1 MGILGSFIHRISL
14 KTYIIWGLL
23 LASISYMLF
32 SVLFGLTSFFNVIF
46 MTVCMCLNGFFQATG
61 WPGMMGIFGNWFKKN
76 KKGAIM
82 GIWAMNAN
90 FGNIVASNLCNLLE
104 ENGVSWVWNFVLTG
118 LFAIGVAVLMFFV
131 LKEKPEEEQTNSV
144 EGLEEKM
151 KESMLSE
158 GENEQTEQQRQRQ
171 ANFGILSVL
180 CLPRVPAYVIGYSCL
195 KGCIYGLLFWL
206 PTFFDSKGSAI
217 SDQKGYISA
226 MIDIGSLI
234 GGTAVGFLADKYNKR
249 ALFLSPLLFL
259 SAIIMFVVSYAL
271 TD

>member
-1 MGILGSFIHRISL
+1 
-14 KTYIIWGLL
+14 
-23 LASISYMLF
+23 
-32 SVLFGLTSFFNVIF
+32 
-46 MTVCMCLNGFFQATG
+46 
-61 WPGMMGIFGNWFKKN
+61 
-76 KKGAIM
+76 
-82 GIWAMNAN
+82 
-90 FGNIVASNLCNLLE
+90 
-104 ENGVSWVWNFVLTG
+104 
-118 LFAIGVAVLMFFV
+118 
-131 LKEKPEEEQTNSV
+131 
-144 EGLEEKM
+144 
-151 KESMLSE
+151 
-158 GENEQTEQQRQRQ
+158 
-171 ANFGILSVL
+171 
-180 CLPRVPAYVIGYSCL
+180 L